1 MDALGLELTQLR
13 TDFSPL
19 TKTLRSMAG
28 DAKTEAC
35 AMVRGGTDKARVQAG
50 KAAEMARVQAGKTA
64 ELVRAQAGKA
74 AEVAR
79 VQAGK
84 TADQVATSI
93 EKRPF
98 TSVLVTLAVGTLMG
112 VLFGR
117 TR

>member
-1 MDALGLELTQLR
+1 MDALGLELAQLR

-19 TKTLRSMAG
+19 TKTLRTMAG

-35 AMVRGGTDKARVQAG
+35 AMVRGGADKARV
-50 KAAEMARVQAGKTA
+50 
-64 ELVRAQAGKA
+64 QAGKA

-84 TADQVATSI
+84 AAEMVRVQADKTADQMATSI

-98 TSVLVTLAVGTLMG
+98 TSVLVTLAVGMLMG
-112 VLFGR
+112 VMFGR